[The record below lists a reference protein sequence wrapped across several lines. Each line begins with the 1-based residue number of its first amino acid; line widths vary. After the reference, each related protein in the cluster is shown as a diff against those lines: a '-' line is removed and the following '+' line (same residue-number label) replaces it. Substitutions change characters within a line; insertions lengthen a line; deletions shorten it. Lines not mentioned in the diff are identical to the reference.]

1 MRIVPRR
8 RNQERKGM
16 NGDAEKLR
24 QPKKD
29 EDQQEHQ
36 DFLVKKKKQNKNW
49 FHLALSS
56 KHRPESLLSPL
67 IET

>member
-1 MRIVPRR
+1 
-8 RNQERKGM
+8 M

-24 QPKKD
+24 QPEKD